1 MNIGIL
7 PHKSVYSYHEILMH
21 LCTGRWDEIVDLRM
35 RVRGK
40 WIFCNS
46 LTTVFIVHLTLINE
60 AGDVTGD
67 AEPRS
72 AAAGGR
78 EPKLLS
84 VGGHTQDL
92 LTRRSPA

>member
-46 LTTVFIVHLTLINE
+46 LTTVFIVHLTLRNE
-60 AGDVTGD
+60 AGDFTGD

-72 AAAGGR
+72 A
-78 EPKLLS
+78 KLLS